1 MRGWVLR
8 RLLVRV
14 GVLLDCEAGVE
25 KERLIRMRKF
35 VNEIAAVLGIRER
48 KKYSELGVRI
58 PHILKKA
65 NCVEIQ
71 LALEFAAVSFNTCF
85 TGN

>member
-35 VNEIAAVLGIRER
+35 VNEIAAVLGIRE
-48 KKYSELGVRI
+48 KKKILRVRC
-58 PHILKKA
+58 A
-65 NCVEIQ
+65 NTSYPEKGQ
-71 LALEFAAVSFNTCF
+71 LC
-85 TGN
+85 GD